1 MAILQALVI
10 VLMALLP
17 AIFALVLMRKAES
30 QARERLRR
38 ALRSPVGYGR
48 SRQMLSPDHQYVEGV
63 GYLLGDL
70 SCQWNA
76 RSSYLRCA
84 INPEGPCQECS
95 HYEAREFPEEHQPQ
109 DSGHPQ
115 SEAQR
120 RLPR

>member
-38 ALRSPVGYGR
+38 ALRSPIANGR
-48 SRQMLSPDHQYVEGV
+48 SRQMLLPDHQYVEGV

-84 INPEGPCQECS
+84 INPEGPCQQCT
-95 HYEAREFPEEHQPQ
+95 HYKAREFPDEHQN
-109 DSGHPQ
+109 SGHPQ
-115 SEAQR
+115 PGAQH
-120 RLPR
+120 RLP